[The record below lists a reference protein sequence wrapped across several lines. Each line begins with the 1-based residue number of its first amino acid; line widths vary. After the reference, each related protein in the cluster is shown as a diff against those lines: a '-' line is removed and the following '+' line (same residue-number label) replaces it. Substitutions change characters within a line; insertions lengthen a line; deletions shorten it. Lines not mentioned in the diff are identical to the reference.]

1 MLLDLIALIKFGS
14 STNHKPS
21 HYTIFLL
28 YSPQH
33 PVLRHAVFV
42 PHWEAEDFTS
52 IHNSKQNVI
61 IHSGIRKFQEFGPG
75 ISVGCDMVAVLYGV
89 LPVAF
94 MCMDG
99 KWLHIGTCQLCARAA

>member
-1 MLLDLIALIKFGS
+1 MLLDLITLTIFGS

-42 PHWEAEDFTS
+42 PHWEGQNFTS
-52 IHNSKQNVI
+52 IRNSKQNVI
-61 IHSGIRKFQEFGPG
+61 IHSSIGKLQECGPG
-75 ISVGCDMVAVLYGV
+75 TSAGCDMAAVLYVV

-99 KWLHIGTCQLCARAA
+99 KWLHVGTCQLCARAA

>member
-1 MLLDLIALIKFGS
+1 MLLDLITLIIFGS

-42 PHWEAEDFTS
+42 PHWEAQNFTS

-61 IHSGIRKFQEFGPG
+61 HSDIRKFQVFGPG
-75 ISVGCDMVAVLYGV
+75 ISAGCDMAAVLYGV

-99 KWLHIGTCQLCARAA
+99 KWVHIGTCQLCARAA